1 MVVGGVILAYPIIF
15 IVSTPDFLS
24 RLSEGFM
31 GSDIAFSILIF
42 ALLFQFLNV
51 LFAFILIS
59 IDKQTKLLY
68 INGACVIFNLITNII
83 FIPKYGFA
91 AAAVTSVLSEMFIL
105 VLTHYSAKKYL
116 EFSINWLSLLKIG
129 LSAAVMG
136 GIIMILQPIT
146 YAYIENWNVIL
157 LVPLG
162 MIIYAAM
169 LFITKTVDKKM
180 LRLLR
185 KGEAVVHD

>member
-1 MVVGGVILAYPIIF
+1 MCSVP
-15 IVSTPDFLS
+15 
-24 RLSEGFM
+24 
-31 GSDIAFSILIF
+31 
-42 ALLFQFLNV
+42 
-51 LFAFILIS
+51 
-59 IDKQTKLLY
+59 K
-68 INGACVIFNLITNII
+68 TNII
-83 FIPKYGFA
+83 FIPRYGFA

-105 VLTHYSAKKYL
+105 VLTYLTAKKYL
-116 EFSINWLSLLKIG
+116 QFSINWLSLFKIG
-129 LSAAVMG
+129 ISAAVMG
-136 GIIMILQPIT
+136 GIIILLQPLT
-146 YAYIENWNVIL
+146 YAYIENWNVLL